1 MSPLFCC
8 VANRPSSDPVRR
20 VNAAMSGVCWSTV
33 LHLPKHAVGLLERAA
48 RRRQVVDDEAALVRF
63 RQEAGAERP

>member
-20 VNAAMSGVCWSTV
+20 VKARD
-33 LHLPKHAVGLLERAA
+33 LRRLLEDRLDLLQTRSVSSSAIPA
-48 RRRQVVDDEAALVRF
+48 GVQVVDDESAFVGR
-63 RQEAGAERP
+63 RQEAGADAA